1 VLKCGV
7 TDAYG
12 ARFAGDAVI
21 GDNNVG
27 MTGSQVSTSSY
38 SYGDIIESSCV
49 VKKRPLTYCSIFVS
63 SRIFKKCGIPNTR
76 VLVTD
81 GVSIEAKAPLAVLSW
96 PVVLLRSA
104 LEPLAVFSMPV
115 TFSKS
120 AFVPTAVLLLPVVLK
135 KSAAS
140 PLAVLAPPVVLPKRA
155 SAPVAV
161 LSFPV
166 LLKSAPAPVAVLAMP
181 VLLLKSVR

>member
-1 VLKCGV
+1 M
-7 TDAYG
+7 
-12 ARFAGDAVI
+12 ARG
-21 GDNNVG
+21 
-27 MTGSQVSTSSY
+27 QVSTSSY
-38 SYGDIIESSCV
+38 AYGDIIEASCV
-49 VKKRPLTYCSIFVS
+49 VKKRPNTYRSIFIPT
-63 SRIFKKCGIPNTR
+63 RIFKKCGIPNTR

-135 KSAAS
+135 KALSHRWPCWTARCVAQKGFGACGRIVVSGVVKKRPSANGGIGDAC
-140 PLAVLAPPVVLPKRA
+140 PVVKERSITSGRVE
-155 SAPVAV
+155 SAKAQI
-161 LSFPV
+161 
-166 LLKSAPAPVAVLAMP
+166 
-181 VLLLKSVR
+181 

>member
-1 VLKCGV
+1 MLLK
-7 TDAYG
+7 APEHL
-12 ARFAGDAVI
+12 
-21 GDNNVG
+21 
-27 MTGSQVSTSSY
+27 SQYFYTHSY
-38 SYGDIIESSCV
+38 
-49 VKKRPLTYCSIFVS
+49 
-63 SRIFKKCGIPNTR
+63 FKKCGIPNTR

-135 KSAAS
+135 KTLPHRWPCWHR
-140 PLAVLAPPVVLPKRA
+140 PLCCPKGLRRLW
-155 SAPVAV
+155 PYCR
-161 LSFPV
+161 F
-166 LLKSAPAPVAVLAMP
+166 
-181 VLLLKSVR
+181 RCC